1 MGNDIIILI
10 WTAAGIGL
18 LHTLTG
24 PDHYLPFIV
33 MGRARRWSLFRTLS
47 ITMLCGVG
55 HVLGSVVLGFI
66 GIGAGVAMRQL
77 VDIESLRGEIAAWG
91 LICFGLAYMIWGLR
105 RAYRK
110 RPHTHPHVHPEG
122 DMHVH
127 KHGHTGEHTH
137 IHEETQR
144 PGLPAGAGTPRASIT
159 PWVLFIIFVLGPCE
173 PLIPLLMY
181 PAAQSSLAGVA
192 LIAGIFG
199 LVTIST
205 MLGIVALAHAGIQ
218 RLPLG
223 HLERYAH
230 ALAGGTLAL
239 SGLAVALL
247 GL

>member
-1 MGNDIIILI
+1 MNSNLIILT

-18 LHTLTG
+18 IHTLTG

-66 GIGAGVAMRQL
+66 GIGAGIAVHQL

-91 LICFGLAYMIWGLR
+91 LIAFGLVYMVWGLR

-110 RPHTHPHVHPEG
+110 RPHTHLHVHTED

-127 KHGHTGEHTH
+127 KHSHTGEHTH
-137 IHEETQR
+137 VHEEASR
-144 PGLPAGAGTPRASIT
+144 PASIT

-173 PLIPLLMY
+173 PLIPLLMF

-192 LIAGIFG
+192 LIAGVFG

>member
-1 MGNDIIILI
+1 MSNDILILT

-18 LHTLTG
+18 IHTLTG

-33 MGRARRWSLFRTLS
+33 MGRARHWSLAKTLS

-55 HVLGSVVLGFI
+55 HILGSVVLGFI
-66 GIGAGVAMRQL
+66 GIGAGIALRQL
-77 VDIESLRGEIAAWG
+77 VDIESVRGEIAAWG
-91 LICFGLAYMIWGLR
+91 LIGFGLAYMIWGLR

-110 RPHTHPHVHPEG
+110 RPHSHPHIHPAG

-127 KHGHTGEHTH
+127 KHTHTGEHTH
-137 IHEETQR
+137 IHEEAQH
-144 PGLPAGAGTPRASIT
+144 PASLT

-199 LVTIST
+199 LVTITT
-205 MLGIVALAHAGIQ
+205 MLGVVALAHAGIQ

>member
-1 MGNDIIILI
+1 MGNDIIILT

-18 LHTLTG
+18 IHTLTG

-33 MGRARRWSLFRTLS
+33 MGRARHWSLAWTLS
-47 ITMLCGVG
+47 ITALCGVG

-66 GIGAGVAMRQL
+66 GIGAGIALHQL

-91 LICFGLAYMIWGLR
+91 LIAFGLVYMVWGLR

-110 RPHTHPHVHPEG
+110 RPHTHMHVHPAS

-127 KHGHTGEHTH
+127 KHTHTGEHTH
-137 IHEETQR
+137 IHEVAQR
-144 PGLPAGAGTPRASIT
+144 PTSIT

-173 PLIPLLMY
+173 PLIPLLMF

-192 LIAGIFG
+192 LIAGVFG
-199 LVTIST
+199 LVTITT
-205 MLGIVALAHAGIQ
+205 MIGIVALAHAGIQ
-218 RLPLG
+218 RLPLPEGSIWMG

-239 SGLAVALL
+239 SGLGIALL